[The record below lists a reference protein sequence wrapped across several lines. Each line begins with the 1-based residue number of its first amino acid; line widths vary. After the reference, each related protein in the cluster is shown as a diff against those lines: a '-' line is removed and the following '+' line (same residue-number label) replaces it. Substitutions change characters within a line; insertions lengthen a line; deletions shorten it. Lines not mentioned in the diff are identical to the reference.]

1 MCNCIT
7 GPVEKSRIRVIG
19 LALIASVSVCG
30 SNLVADGN
38 DLEGGIAGFAALE
51 VQKRQHMVKSA
62 QTLFTAGSHAF
73 ADKSYGEAMD
83 NYKAAFETL
92 PPVPAVDDQR
102 RVFFKRYQLS
112 ALRFAQLKVDEARW
126 EEAIATLTEVM
137 NTAKVNS
144 MPVTLIDPQV
154 RKMLAELKSQDD
166 RYNMATS
173 PRHLR
178 DVEAVQ
184 AKLVLAKGYLELGD
198 YDRAERSYH
207 AALEIDPYN
216 NAARRGLENVERHR
230 LDYFDAARQHARSK
244 MLREVAEGWESPVPM
259 IDTGTALVELPE
271 ETANGGS
278 PLIEEKLNTITI
290 PRLEFNNARLVDVVE
305 FLSQKSQELDTSEPD
320 PTSRGVNIVIDSSG
334 ALDGRDLSQI
344 PLTVRLSNI
353 PLAAA
358 LKYVTQQVDMKYRVE
373 GFAVKVIPE
382 SVNPDAGMIARSFS
396 VPPGFITSA
405 SNDAA
410 AADDDPFGGGDDA
423 LTPNATI
430 QVKRVS
436 AEDFLK
442 NNGINFPDG
451 ASARF
456 IAATSTLVVRNTA
469 EELINVENLV
479 RSSVENG
486 FKVVQIGIKLISV
499 EDQLLK
505 QAGLDFLVGQANFG
519 NTPRVFFS
527 GGTDGNATNGTLPQD
542 YGFVSPG
549 TGIPVGTNPVTSGL
563 RSGDLATTQS
573 IADILNRENPGAGSN
588 KAPGVFSLSGVFTDP
603 QFQTIVRLL
612 SQQKGSDVL
621 QSSSVLVQP
630 GQIARISQVR
640 EFIYPTEYDPPE
652 IPNELGFIQLGGVRV
667 SVPVTEFPAVPATP
681 TAFEMREIGGVIEV
695 EPTVSTD
702 NKSINLNVLADFTEF
717 AGFINYGTP
726 IRNAVL
732 RLNDGSPSTVTENR
746 ILMPVFDAVKETTNV
761 TIWDGNTIAIG
772 GYISESVTGSED
784 KIPFAGDLPVV
795 GKAFRSK
802 THDATKRALIIFVHA
817 QLVDPGGN
825 PINAPPMDEPELFTR
840 QDVPVRNTQPV
851 GPPPAAVYPTK

>member
-1 MCNCIT
+1 MI
-7 GPVEKSRIRVIG
+7 EF
-19 LALIASVSVCG
+19 ALIACLSVC
-30 SNLVADGN
+30 SFNLVAYGN
-38 DLEGGIAGFAALE
+38 DVEDGIAGFAALE
-51 VQKRQHMVKSA
+51 VQKRQHLVKSA

-92 PPVPAVDDQR
+92 PSVPAVEDQR
-102 RVFFKRYQLS
+102 RVFFKRYQLT

-126 EEAIATLTEVM
+126 KEAIDTLTEVM
-137 NTAKVNS
+137 NTAKVHE

-154 RKMLAELKSQDD
+154 RKMLGELKSRDD

-230 LDYFDAARQHARSK
+230 IDYVDAARQQARSK
-244 MLREVAEGWESPVPM
+244 MLREVAEGWESPVP
-259 IDTGTALVELPE
+259 IVNAGTELIELPS

-290 PRLEFNNARLVDVVE
+290 PRLEFNNARLIDVLE
-305 FLSQKSQELDTSEPD
+305 FLSQKSQELDNAEPD
-320 PTSRGVNIVIDSSG
+320 PTRRGVNIVIDSSG
-334 ALDGRDLSQI
+334 ALDGGDLSQT
-344 PLTVRLSNI
+344 PLSVRLSNI
-353 PLAAA
+353 PLSAA

-382 SVNPDAGMIARSFS
+382 SVNPDAGMFARSFN

-405 SNDAA
+405 PGGAA
-410 AADDDPFGGGDDA
+410 PADDDPFGGGDDA
-423 LTPNATI
+423 LAPNTSI
-430 QVKRVS
+430 SVRRIS

-442 NNGINFPDG
+442 NNGINFPPG
-451 ASARF
+451 SSARF
-456 IAATSTLVVRNTA
+456 IGATSTLVVRNTA
-469 EELINVENLV
+469 EELLNVENLV
-479 RSSVENG
+479 RSSIESG
-486 FKVVQIGIKLISV
+486 SKVVQIGIKLISV

-505 QAGLDFLVGQANFG
+505 QAGLDFLVGGANFG
-519 NTPRVFFS
+519 NTPRVFAA
-527 GGTDGNATNGTLPQD
+527 GGTDGNATNPTLPQD
-542 YGFVSPG
+542 YGFVDPV
-549 TGIPVGTNPVTSGL
+549 TGIPIGQNPISAGL
-563 RSGDLATTQS
+563 RTGDLATTQS
-573 IADILNRENPGAGSN
+573 IDDIINRDSPIAGSG
-588 KAPGVFSLSGVFTDP
+588 KPPGVFSLAGVFTDP
-603 QFQTIVRLL
+603 QFQMMVRLL
-612 SQQKGSDVL
+612 NQQKGADVL
-621 QSSSVLVQP
+621 QSSSVMVQP

-652 IPNELGFIQLGGVRV
+652 IPNQIGDGIGGGGVEAF
-667 SVPVTEFPAVPATP
+667 PVTPATP
-681 TAFEMREIGGVIEV
+681 TAFEMRELGGVIEV
-695 EPTVSTD
+695 EPTVSSD
-702 NKSINLNVLADFTEF
+702 NKTINLNVLADFTEF
-717 AGFINYGTP
+717 SGFINYGTP
-726 IRNAVL
+726 IRNGIL
-732 RLNDGSPSTVTENR
+732 EVTENR
-746 ILMPVFDAVKETTNV
+746 ILMPVFDAIKETTNV

-784 KIPFAGDLPVV
+784 KVPFVGDLPVV

-802 THDATKRALIIFVHA
+802 TRDATKRALIIFVQA
-817 QLVDPGGN
+817 ELVDPGGN
-825 PINAPPMDEPELFTR
+825 PINAPPMDEEPELFTR
-840 QDVPVRNTQPV
+840 QDVPVSNVQPV

>member
-1 MCNCIT
+1 
-7 GPVEKSRIRVIG
+7 VIEF
-19 LALIASVSVCG
+19 ALIACLSVC
-30 SNLVADGN
+30 SFNLVAYGN
-38 DLEGGIAGFAALE
+38 DVEDGIAGFAALE
-51 VQKRQHMVKSA
+51 VQKRQHLVKSA

-92 PPVPAVDDQR
+92 PSVPAVEDQR
-102 RVFFKRYQLS
+102 RVFFKRYQLT

-126 EEAIATLTEVM
+126 KEAIDTLTEVM
-137 NTAKVNS
+137 NTAKVHE

-154 RKMLAELKSQDD
+154 RKMLGELKSRDD

-230 LDYFDAARQHARSK
+230 IDYVDAARQQARSK
-244 MLREVAEGWESPVPM
+244 MLREVSESWESPVP
-259 IDTGTALVELPE
+259 IINTGTELIELPS

-290 PRLEFNNARLVDVVE
+290 PKLEFNNARLIDVLE
-305 FLSQKSQELDTSEPD
+305 FLSQKSQELDNAEPD
-320 PTSRGVNIVIDSSG
+320 PTRRGVNIVIDSSG
-334 ALDGRDLSQI
+334 ALDGGDLSQT
-344 PLTVRLSNI
+344 PLSVRLSNI
-353 PLAAA
+353 PLSAA

-382 SVNPDAGMIARSFS
+382 SVNPDAGMFARSFN

-405 SNDAA
+405 PGGTAP
-410 AADDDPFGGGDDA
+410 ADDDPFGGGDDA
-423 LTPNATI
+423 LAPNTSI
-430 QVKRVS
+430 SVKRIS

-442 NNGINFPDG
+442 NNGINFPPG
-451 ASARF
+451 SSARF
-456 IAATSTLVVRNTA
+456 IGATSTLVVRNTA
-469 EELINVENLV
+469 EELLNVENLV
-479 RSSVENG
+479 RSSIETG
-486 FKVVQIGIKLISV
+486 SKVVQIGIKLISV

-505 QAGLDFLVGQANFG
+505 QAGLDFLVGGANFG
-519 NTPRVFFS
+519 NTPRVFAA
-527 GGTDGNATNGTLPQD
+527 GGTDGNATNPTLPQD
-542 YGFVSPG
+542 YGFVDPV
-549 TGIPVGTNPVTSGL
+549 TGIPIGQNPISAGL
-563 RSGDLATTQS
+563 RTGDLATTQS
-573 IADILNRENPGAGSN
+573 IDDIINRDNPIAGSG
-588 KAPGVFSLSGVFTDP
+588 KPPGVFSLAGVFTDP
-603 QFQTIVRLL
+603 QFQMMVRLL
-612 SQQKGSDVL
+612 NQQKGVDVL
-621 QSSSVLVQP
+621 QSSSVMVQP

-652 IPNELGFIQLGGVRV
+652 IPNQIGDGIGGGGVEV
-667 SVPVTEFPAVPATP
+667 FPVTPATP
-681 TAFEMREIGGVIEV
+681 TAFEMRELGGVIEV
-695 EPTVSTD
+695 EPTVSSD
-702 NKSINLNVLADFTEF
+702 NKTINLNVLADFTEF
-717 AGFINYGTP
+717 SGFINYGTP
-726 IRNAVL
+726 IRNGIL
-732 RLNDGSPSTVTENR
+732 EVTENR
-746 ILMPVFDAVKETTNV
+746 ILMPVFDAIKETTNV

-784 KIPFAGDLPVV
+784 KVPFVGDLPVV

-802 THDATKRALIIFVHA
+802 TRDATKRALIIFVQA
-817 QLVDPGGN
+817 ELVDPGGN
-825 PINAPPMDEPELFTR
+825 PINAPPMDEEPELFTR
-840 QDVPVRNTQPV
+840 QDVPVSNVQPV

>member
-1 MCNCIT
+1 MI
-7 GPVEKSRIRVIG
+7 EF
-19 LALIASVSVCG
+19 ALIACLSVC
-30 SNLVADGN
+30 SFNLVAYGN
-38 DLEGGIAGFAALE
+38 DVEDGIAGFAALE
-51 VQKRQHMVKSA
+51 VQKRQHLVKSA

-92 PPVPAVDDQR
+92 PSVPAVEDQR
-102 RVFFKRYQLS
+102 RVFFKRYQLT

-126 EEAIATLTEVM
+126 KEAIDTLTEVM
-137 NTAKVNS
+137 NTAKVHE

-154 RKMLAELKSQDD
+154 RKMLGELKSRDD

-230 LDYFDAARQHARSK
+230 IDYVDAARQQARSK
-244 MLREVAEGWESPVPM
+244 MLREVAEGWESPVP
-259 IDTGTALVELPE
+259 IVNAGTELIELPS

-290 PRLEFNNARLVDVVE
+290 PRLEFNNARLIDVLE
-305 FLSQKSQELDTSEPD
+305 FLSQKSQELDTAEPD
-320 PTSRGVNIVIDSSG
+320 PTRRGVNIVIDSSG
-334 ALDGRDLSQI
+334 ALDGGDLSQT
-344 PLTVRLSNI
+344 PLSVKLSNI
-353 PLAAA
+353 PLSAA

-382 SVNPDAGMIARSFS
+382 SVNPDAGMLARSFN

-405 SNDAA
+405 PGGAA
-410 AADDDPFGGGDDA
+410 PADDDPFGGGDDA
-423 LTPNATI
+423 LAPNTSI
-430 QVKRVS
+430 SVKRIS

-442 NNGINFPDG
+442 NNGINFPPG
-451 ASARF
+451 SSARF
-456 IAATSTLVVRNTA
+456 IGATSTLVVRNTA
-469 EELINVENLV
+469 EELLNVENLV
-479 RSSVENG
+479 RYSIESG
-486 FKVVQIGIKLISV
+486 SKVVQIGIKLISV

-505 QAGLDFLVGQANFG
+505 QAGLDFLVGGANFG
-519 NTPRVFFS
+519 NTPRVFAA
-527 GGTDGNATNGTLPQD
+527 GGTDGNATNPTLPQD
-542 YGFVSPG
+542 YGFVDPV
-549 TGIPVGTNPVTSGL
+549 TGIPVGQNPISAGL
-563 RSGDLATTQS
+563 RTGDLATTQS
-573 IADILNRENPGAGSN
+573 IDDIISRDNPIAGSG
-588 KAPGVFSLSGVFTDP
+588 KPPGVFSLAGVFTDP
-603 QFQTIVRLL
+603 QFQMMVRLL
-612 SQQKGSDVL
+612 SQQKGADVL
-621 QSSSVLVQP
+621 QSSSVMVQP

-652 IPNELGFIQLGGVRV
+652 IPNQVDGGIGVF
-667 SVPVTEFPAVPATP
+667 PVTPATP
-681 TAFEMREIGGVIEV
+681 TAFEMRELGGVIEV
-695 EPTVSTD
+695 EPTVSSD
-702 NKSINLNVLADFTEF
+702 NKTINLNVLADFSEF
-717 AGFINYGTP
+717 SGFINYGTP
-726 IRNAVL
+726 ISN
-732 RLNDGSPSTVTENR
+732 GTFTVTENR
-746 ILMPVFDAVKETTNV
+746 ILMPVFDAIKESTNV

-784 KIPFAGDLPVV
+784 KVPFVGDLPVV

-802 THDATKRALIIFVHA
+802 TRDATKRALIIFVQA
-817 QLVDPGGN
+817 ELVDPGGN
-825 PINAPPMDEPELFTR
+825 PINAPLIDEEPALFTR
-840 QDVPVRNTQPV
+840 QDVPVRNVQPV

>member
-1 MCNCIT
+1 MI
-7 GPVEKSRIRVIG
+7 EF
-19 LALIASVSVCG
+19 ALIACLSVC
-30 SNLVADGN
+30 SFNLVAYGN
-38 DLEGGIAGFAALE
+38 DVEDGIAGFAALE
-51 VQKRQHMVKSA
+51 VQKRQHLVKSA

-92 PPVPAVDDQR
+92 PSVPAVEDQR
-102 RVFFKRYQLS
+102 RVFFKRYQLT

-126 EEAIATLTEVM
+126 KEAIDTLTEVM
-137 NTAKVNS
+137 NTAKVHE

-154 RKMLAELKSQDD
+154 RKMLGELKSRDD

-230 LDYFDAARQHARSK
+230 IDYVDAARQQARSK
-244 MLREVAEGWESPVPM
+244 MLREVAEGWESPVP
-259 IDTGTALVELPE
+259 IVNAGTELIELPS

-290 PRLEFNNARLVDVVE
+290 PKLEFNNARLIDVLE
-305 FLSQKSQELDTSEPD
+305 FLSQKSQELDNAEPD
-320 PTSRGVNIVIDSSG
+320 PTRRGVNIVIDSSG
-334 ALDGRDLSQI
+334 ALDGGDLSQT
-344 PLTVRLSNI
+344 PLSVRLSNI
-353 PLAAA
+353 PLSAA

-382 SVNPDAGMIARSFS
+382 SVNPDAGMFARSFN

-405 SNDAA
+405 PGGAA
-410 AADDDPFGGGDDA
+410 PADDDPFGGGDDA
-423 LTPNATI
+423 LAPNTSI
-430 QVKRVS
+430 SVRRIS

-442 NNGINFPDG
+442 NNGINFPPG
-451 ASARF
+451 SSARF
-456 IAATSTLVVRNTA
+456 IGATSTLVVRNTA
-469 EELINVENLV
+469 EELLNVENLV
-479 RSSVENG
+479 RSSIESG
-486 FKVVQIGIKLISV
+486 SKVVQIGIKLISV

-505 QAGLDFLVGQANFG
+505 QAGLDFLVGGANFG
-519 NTPRVFFS
+519 NTPRVFAA
-527 GGTDGNATNGTLPQD
+527 GGTDGNATNPTLPQD
-542 YGFVSPG
+542 YGFVDPV
-549 TGIPVGTNPVTSGL
+549 TGIPIGQNPISAGL
-563 RSGDLATTQS
+563 RTGDLATTQS
-573 IADILNRENPGAGSN
+573 IDDIINRDSPIAGSG
-588 KAPGVFSLSGVFTDP
+588 KPPGVFSLAGVFTDP
-603 QFQTIVRLL
+603 QFQMMVRLL
-612 SQQKGSDVL
+612 NQQKGADVL
-621 QSSSVLVQP
+621 QSSSVMVQP

-652 IPNELGFIQLGGVRV
+652 IPNQIGDGIGGGGVEAF
-667 SVPVTEFPAVPATP
+667 PVTPATP
-681 TAFEMREIGGVIEV
+681 TAFEMRELGGVIEV
-695 EPTVSTD
+695 EPTVSSD
-702 NKSINLNVLADFTEF
+702 NKTINLNVLADFTEF
-717 AGFINYGTP
+717 GGFINYGTP
-726 IRNAVL
+726 IRVGTL
-732 RLNDGSPSTVTENR
+732 DVTENR
-746 ILMPVFDAVKETTNV
+746 ILMPVFDAIKETTNV

-784 KIPFAGDLPVV
+784 KVPFVGDLPVV

-802 THDATKRALIIFVHA
+802 TRDATKRALIIFVQA
-817 QLVDPGGN
+817 ELVDPGGN
-825 PINAPPMDEPELFTR
+825 PINAPPMDEEPELFTR
-840 QDVPVRNTQPV
+840 QDVPVSNVQPV